1 MTLHL
6 PTLLVALT
14 LASGVLAS
22 AVLAVAWGSRR
33 YKGLS
38 LWGLGL
44 VLNALSYLAFGL
56 RDAGWLSLSILL
68 TNALTALSLVIHTLA
83 LMAFQRGRSRSPP
96 PWVVW
101 VPAALNM
108 LAAVALLHDDRWR
121 NVLVAGLQAMMALVL
136 LSQAWAPGLHGRR
149 LTGRWVVIAGTS
161 TLCATMVL
169 RTLFMLEASEWDAQF
184 NVPTQVQVATYFAI
198 LGVLLLNSMGYVL
211 MQMEHAV
218 GQQHELAS
226 HDRLTGLYN
235 RLALMELMEHHLA
248 LARRRRSPL
257 ALLMLDIDHFK
268 VVNDQHGHLVGD
280 EVLRQVAQ
288 RAQARLRGADLLARF
303 GGEEFLALL
312 PATTAEGAQAVAE
325 GIRRAV
331 GEQPMVVNGV
341 SIPVTISIGVHA
353 AIPTEGPTAAEA
365 MIALSDQAL
374 YDAKHQGRNRV
385 VVVPEYKQSSEPSAQ
400 VEGVNRPSGQ
410 SGQAQG

>member
-22 AVLAVAWGSRR
+22 AVLAVAWGGRR

-44 VLNALSYLAFGL
+44 VLNALSYPAFGL

-96 PWVVW
+96 SWVVW

-121 NVLVAGLQAMMALVL
+121 NVLVAGLQALMALVL

-149 LTGRWVVIAGTS
+149 LTGRWVVIAGAS
-161 TLCATMVL
+161 TLCVTMVL

-218 GQQHELAS
+218 SQQHELAS

-235 RLALMELMEHHLA
+235 RLALMELMDHHLA
-248 LARRRRSPL
+248 LARRRGSPL

-312 PATTAEGAQAVAE
+312 PATTVEGAQAVAE

-331 GEQPMVVNGV
+331 GDQPMVVNGV

-385 VVVPEYKQSSEPSAQ
+385 VV
-400 VEGVNRPSGQ
+400 R
-410 SGQAQG
+410 

>member
-1 MTLHL
+1 MPLHL

-33 YKGLS
+33 HKGLS

-44 VLNALSYLAFGL
+44 VLNALSYPAFGL
-56 RDAGWLSLSILL
+56 RDAGWLSVSILL
-68 TNALTALSLVIHTLA
+68 SNALTALSLVIHTLA
-83 LMAFQRGRSRSPP
+83 LMAFQHGRSRSPP

-108 LAAVALLHDDRWR
+108 LAAAALLHDDRWR
-121 NVLVAGLQAMMALVL
+121 NVLVAGLQAVMALVL

-149 LTGRWVVIAGTS
+149 LTGRWVVIAGAAL
-161 TLCATMVL
+161 LCITMVL
-169 RTLFMLEASEWDAQF
+169 RTLFMLGASEWDTQF

-235 RLALMELMEHHLA
+235 RLALMELMDHHLA
-248 LARRRRSPL
+248 LARRRSSPL

-312 PATTAEGAQAVAE
+312 PATTVEGAQAVAE

-331 GEQPMVVNGV
+331 GDQPMVVNGV

-353 AIPTEGPTAAEA
+353 AIPAEGPTAAEA
-365 MIALSDQAL
+365 MIDLSDQAL

-385 VVVPEYKQSSEPSAQ
+385 VVH
-400 VEGVNRPSGQ
+400 
-410 SGQAQG
+410 

>member
-6 PTLLVALT
+6 PTLLLGLT

-22 AVLAVAWGSRR
+22 AVLAVAWGGRLH
-33 YKGLS
+33 KGLS

-44 VLNALSYLAFGL
+44 VVNGLSYPAFGL
-56 RDAGWLSLSILL
+56 RDAGWLSLSILS

-83 LMAFQRGRSRSPP
+83 LRAFQRGRCHTLPN
-96 PWVVW
+96 WVVW
-101 VPAALNM
+101 LPAGLNM
-108 LAAVALLHDDRWR
+108 VAATLLLHDDRWR
-121 NVLVAGLQAMMALVL
+121 NVVVAGLQGVMAMVL

-149 LTGRWVVIAGTS
+149 LTGRWVVIAGAALLCI
-161 TLCATMVL
+161 TLVL
-169 RTLFMLEASEWDAQF
+169 RTLFMLGASEWDAQF

-198 LGVLLLNSMGYVL
+198 LAVLLLNSMGFVL

-218 GQQHELAS
+218 SQQHELAS

-235 RLALMELMEHHLA
+235 RLALMELMDHHLA
-248 LARRRRSPL
+248 LARRRRTPL

-312 PATTAEGAQAVAE
+312 PATTVEGAQAVAE

-331 GEQPMVVNGV
+331 GDPPMVVNGV

-365 MIALSDQAL
+365 MISLSDQAL

-385 VVVPEYKQSSEPSAQ
+385 VV
-400 VEGVNRPSGQ
+400 R
-410 SGQAQG
+410 

>member
-6 PTLLVALT
+6 PTLLLALT

-22 AVLAVAWGSRR
+22 AVLAVAWGSRLH
-33 YKGLS
+33 KGLS

-44 VLNALSYLAFGL
+44 VVSALSFPAFGL
-56 RDAGWLSLSILL
+56 RDAGWPGLSILL

-83 LMAFQRGRSRSPP
+83 LMAFQHGRSHSLPY
-96 PWVVW
+96 WAVW
-101 VPAALNM
+101 VPAGLNM
-108 LAAVALLHDDRWR
+108 LVAAALLHDDRWR
-121 NVLVAGLQAMMALVL
+121 NVLVAALQAVMAMLL

-149 LTGRWVVIAGTS
+149 LTGRWVVIAGAS
-161 TLCATMVL
+161 LLCITMVV
-169 RTLFMLEASEWDAQF
+169 RTVFMLGASDWDAQL
-184 NVPTQVQVATYFAI
+184 NVPAQVQVATYFAV
-198 LGVLLLNSMGYVL
+198 LAVLLLNSMGYVL
-211 MQMEHAV
+211 MQMEHAI

-235 RLALMELMEHHLA
+235 RLALMELMDHHLA
-248 LARRRRSPL
+248 LARRRRNPL

-268 VVNDQHGHLVGD
+268 IVNDQHGHLVGD

-312 PATTAEGAQAVAE
+312 PATTVEGARAVAE
-325 GIRRAV
+325 DIRRAV
-331 GEQPMVVNGV
+331 GEQPIVVHGV

-353 AIPTEGPTAAEA
+353 GIPTEGPTAAEA

-374 YDAKHQGRNRV
+374 YEAKHQGRNRV
-385 VVVPEYKQSSEPSAQ
+385 VASA
-400 VEGVNRPSGQ
+400 
-410 SGQAQG
+410 

>member
-1 MTLHL
+1 MTPHL
-6 PTLLVALT
+6 PTLLLALT

-22 AVLAVAWGSRR
+22 AVLAVAWGGRLH
-33 YKGLS
+33 KGLS

-44 VLNALSYLAFGL
+44 VVNGLSYPAFGL
-56 RDAGWLSLSILL
+56 RDVGWLSLSILS

-83 LMAFQRGRSRSPP
+83 LMAFQRGRCHTLPR
-96 PWVVW
+96 WVVW
-101 VPAALNM
+101 LPAGLNM
-108 LAAVALLHDDRWR
+108 LAAALLLHDDRWR
-121 NVLVAGLQAMMALVL
+121 NVVVAGLQGVMALVL

-149 LTGRWVVIAGTS
+149 LTGRWVVIAGAAL
-161 TLCATMVL
+161 LCVTMVL
-169 RTLFMLEASEWDAQF
+169 RTLFMLLASEWDAQF

-198 LGVLLLNSMGYVL
+198 LAVLLLNSMGYVL

-218 GQQHELAS
+218 SQQHELAS

-235 RLALMELMEHHLA
+235 RLALMELMDHHLA

-312 PATTAEGAQAVAE
+312 PATAADGAQAVAE
-325 GIRRAV
+325 DIRRAV

-353 AIPTEGPTAAEA
+353 SIPAEGPTAAEA

-374 YDAKHQGRNRV
+374 YEAKHQGRNRV
-385 VVVPEYKQSSEPSAQ
+385 VLA
-400 VEGVNRPSGQ
+400 
-410 SGQAQG
+410 